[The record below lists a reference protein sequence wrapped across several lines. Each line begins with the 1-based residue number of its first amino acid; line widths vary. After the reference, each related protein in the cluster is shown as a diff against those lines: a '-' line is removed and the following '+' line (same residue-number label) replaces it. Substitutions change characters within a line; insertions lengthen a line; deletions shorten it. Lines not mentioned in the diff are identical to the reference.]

1 MAAATLSCLAC
12 GNGGAMSLRA
22 SKGLSGKAT
31 LMLWPAFGAW
41 SSAAAVLGRLYHRR
55 FPS

>member
-1 MAAATLSCLAC
+1 
-12 GNGGAMSLRA
+12 MSLRA

-31 LMLWPAFGAW
+31 LVLWAAFGAW
-41 SSAAAVLGRLYHRR
+41 SSAAAVPGRLYHRR